1 MIHLIT
7 VVDARM
13 GRGKS
18 SAAIRYMN
26 EHKDD
31 KRFLYITPF
40 LSEVERVCKK
50 CDFDQ
55 PDCALGSKSRT
66 LKRYL
71 KAGENVAATHSL
83 FYLMDS
89 EAKALL
95 RDMHYTLI
103 VDESI
108 SLIASEPVSPWD
120 KDMLMKTF
128 VTEDEDHKLIWT
140 EPQYTGVLKETRK
153 KIEAGTLYNTD
164 FGFMKIAS
172 PDILKSC
179 EDVFMLTYMLR
190 GQYQYAYLRY
200 FGFDYRVIG
209 IKEDADGFYFSNKP
223 DDPPPV
229 DYSGLIHVLED
240 RRLNEVGDDRTAL
253 SVSWFN
259 THGESTPEIQALRNN
274 LYTYFQYRCRGS
286 RKSSRMWTCFKDYS
300 ERLLG
305 DKGRYKDSFVQVGA
319 RATNDLS
326 DRTHLAYLANRFVDP
341 NIAKFFAD
349 KDIRIDPKD
358 FALAEMLQWIWRSA
372 IRLDREIWI
381 YIPSS
386 RMRWL
391 LKDWIREVS
400 RV

>member
-1 MIHLIT
+1 MMHLIT

-18 SAAIRYMN
+18 SAAMRYMN

-31 KRFLYITPF
+31 KRFLYVTPF
-40 LSEVERVCKK
+40 LSEVDRVCRK

-66 LKRYL
+66 LKKYL
-71 KAGENVAATHSL
+71 RAGENVAATHSL

-89 EAKALL
+89 ESKALL

-108 SLIASEPVSPWD
+108 SLIASEPISPWD
-120 KDMLMKTF
+120 KTMLLSTC
-128 VTEDEDHKLIWT
+128 VREDEDHRLIWT
-140 EPQYTGVLKETRK
+140 EPQYTGAFRETRK

-164 FGFMKIAS
+164 YGLMKIAS

-179 EDVFMLTYMLR
+179 EDVFMLTYMLK

-229 DYSGLIHVLED
+229 DYSRLIHVLED
-240 RRLNEVGDDRTAL
+240 RRLNEVGDTRTAL

-286 RKSSRMWTCFKDYS
+286 RKSSRMWTCFKDYAD
-300 ERLLG
+300 RLLG

-326 DRTHLAYLANRFVDP
+326 DRTHLAYIANRFVDP

-349 KDIRIDPKD
+349 KNIRIDPKD

-391 LKDWIREVS
+391 LKDWMREVS